1 MASKA
6 RQAEVFHPSAG
17 RTHGARLA
25 LAIVVLLAAV
35 AVVASFFA
43 DFIDRGA
50 PDARAGVVSF
60 AGRGPLTTP
69 VELDG
74 TWRVV
79 WRTAPAPD
87 ESLFLRVPGPW
98 KGAKVAGKPLPEGG
112 AASYFL
118 RIRDLAPGRY
128 MLFVPKVYAASRVSV
143 NGRVLSE
150 RGTFGQTPRTSRY
163 FSRSQEI
170 LLETDGSDLNLRI
183 DVSTFHH
190 QENGLL
196 EPPVLGLMDPMS
208 HWLLLDWMRSLILA
222 TAVLLVACLGML
234 VFVFRQDDRASL
246 YMGLACAL
254 LLPLVA
260 SMSHDNLLLIIMPGL
275 GFGAMMIM
283 QYLASAAALS
293 ITLAYTHELFPR
305 ESRRVPYLA
314 FQALNGV
321 RFAIYVA
328 IGLTGDI
335 VLLSHYSQG
344 AVLFRTVALVYVLGV
359 AAVAGW
365 RRRDGAITFLFGL
378 GALVASF
385 VYTDLVANAGFPR
398 LFGLNILP
406 VGMLLLLFSQ
416 LVILAERWGVAIRTE
431 AQSNSDLRRLLDVNI
446 AITSEMRLEA
456 LLAKMVE
463 VTSQV
468 IHADRTTLFLH
479 DEKTGEL
486 WSVVAE
492 GIAERQIRFPS
503 GEGLAG
509 WVFTH
514 GEAVNLSDAYDD
526 ERFNRGVDLETGY
539 RTQSVLTVPVTARDG
554 RRLGVMQALNRQVG
568 SRFEASD
575 LQRMNAF
582 AAQAAVA
589 IDNATLFSEVASERN
604 YNESILASM
613 SSGVLTLDRDARLAK
628 VNPAAARI
636 LEVQPEQLAG
646 ADARAW
652 LELTN
657 PAMLVEIE
665 EVIADGRPKTLLDVD
680 VRTARDNVISANLS
694 MVPLISGGEPVGL
707 LVLIEDITEGK
718 RVQGAMRRF
727 MTPKIVDQVM
737 ARNDDLLFGTACRA
751 SVLFADIRNF
761 TAMAEALAPRE
772 TVDMLN
778 GIFTELFEAVAAND
792 GVLDKFQGDAIMA
805 VYGAPISSG
814 QDPRNAVESAV
825 AMTRMVRGL
834 KDHSGAPIGLG
845 VSIATG
851 EVIAGTIGSPKRM
864 DYTVIGDCVNLA
876 SRMQQVSKLYRVG
889 VVVCET
895 TAAAVA
901 SAFELREL
909 DIIRVRG
916 RQQSSKIFQVLTD
929 PPTPAFAA
937 YQRGRDALSQ
947 RRWRQAV
954 AAFEAAV
961 AADPGDRPSA
971 LMLDRA
977 RALARKPPPGD
988 WDGVW
993 DPGEAL

>member
-1 MASKA
+1 M
-6 RQAEVFHPSAG
+6 
-17 RTHGARLA
+17 
-25 LAIVVLLAAV
+25 
-35 AVVASFFA
+35 
-43 DFIDRGA
+43 
-50 PDARAGVVSF
+50 
-60 AGRGPLTTP
+60 
-69 VELDG
+69 
-74 TWRVV
+74 
-79 WRTAPAPD
+79 
-87 ESLFLRVPGPW
+87 
-98 KGAKVAGKPLPEGG
+98 
-112 AASYFL
+112 
-118 RIRDLAPGRY
+118 
-128 MLFVPKVYAASRVSV
+128 
-143 NGRVLSE
+143 
-150 RGTFGQTPRTSRY
+150 
-163 FSRSQEI
+163 
-170 LLETDGSDLNLRI
+170 
-183 DVSTFHH
+183 
-190 QENGLL
+190 
-196 EPPVLGLMDPMS
+196 
-208 HWLLLDWMRSLILA
+208 
-222 TAVLLVACLGML
+222 
-234 VFVFRQDDRASL
+234 
-246 YMGLACAL
+246 
-254 LLPLVA
+254 
-260 SMSHDNLLLIIMPGL
+260 
-275 GFGAMMIM
+275 
-283 QYLASAAALS
+283 
-293 ITLAYTHELFPR
+293 
-305 ESRRVPYLA
+305 
-314 FQALNGV
+314 
-321 RFAIYVA
+321 
-328 IGLTGDI
+328 
-335 VLLSHYSQG
+335 
-344 AVLFRTVALVYVLGV
+344 
-359 AAVAGW
+359 
-365 RRRDGAITFLFGL
+365 
-378 GALVASF
+378 
-385 VYTDLVANAGFPR
+385 
-398 LFGLNILP
+398 
-406 VGMLLLLFSQ
+406 
-416 LVILAERWGVAIRTE
+416 ILAERWGVAIRTE

-961 AADPGDRPSA
+961 AADRGDRPSA

-977 RALARKPPPGD
+977 RALARKPPPAD